1 MSTSESRGPFS
12 RRGFIAAAVVVGIIV
27 LAAIVV
33 IATSIARGSTTSA
46 TPSTSTPTAT
56 STPLPSADET
66 SVCGLSGF
74 ESKSSLT
81 SAPTN
86 KWQLVGTVAA
96 PNDPKGAGPGLVQD
110 GFRSCYAHTAEGAL
124 FASVTYIALASDSRN
139 IPKLPTLLAPGKGKE
154 AAIAAM
160 TSSPSPTSTRL
171 QVAGFKVDSYS
182 QHEAVI
188 DVAWAVTS
196 SNGALV
202 SFPTVLE
209 WVDGDWKIVLASDG
223 QPPFAS
229 SSLQDLGGYI
239 PWAGV

>member
-1 MSTSESRGPFS
+1 VSTKESRGPFT
-12 RRGFIAAAVVVGIIV
+12 RRGFIAAAIVVGIVV
-27 LAAIVV
+27 LAAVIVIV
-33 IATSIARGSTTSA
+33 TSIARGSTTSA
-46 TPSTSTPTAT
+46 TPPTDSPTAQSTAPT
-56 STPLPSADET
+56 SAGDA
-66 SVCGLSGF
+66 SVCGLSGY
-74 ESKSSLT
+74 EAKSSL
-81 SAPTN
+81 SSSPTN

-96 PNDPKGAGPGLVQD
+96 PNDPKGAGPGLIKD

-139 IPKLPTLLAPGKGKE
+139 ISKLPTLLAPGKGKD

-160 TSSPSPTSTRL
+160 TSSPSPTTTRL
-171 QVAGFKVDSYS
+171 QVAGFKVDSYN

-188 DVAWAVTS
+188 DVAWSVTS

-202 SFPTVLE
+202 SFPTVLD